1 MKLSCRYGLQKPK
14 KDELEWT
21 SLWGSD
27 RKKLLERLPAKI
39 LEMFDDE
46 QQLGIKIANPG
57 KLVFIQK
64 LYT

>member
-1 MKLSCRYGLQKPK
+1 MQIWPSRTK

-21 SLWGSD
+21 SLRGSD
-27 RKKLLERLPAKI
+27 HRKLLERLPAKI
-39 LEMFDDE
+39 LEMFDDK